1 MTKKILIL
9 NGNPKSTSFCQQLA
23 NIYTVEAREYY
34 EVKHFNLSEMAFN
47 PILDSGYD
55 ADQDL
60 EPDLQDFQKWILRAE
75 HIVIFSPIWWG
86 GLPAK
91 LKGLFDRSF
100 LPHFA
105 FKYEQDNPQPT
116 PLLIGKTAR
125 IVLTM
130 DMPEPFLEEQAR
142 PVLEQLDKYTLQFS
156 GIEKAATNLFG
167 SMVSAT
173 QEEKQN
179 WEKLVKSLGSQGI

>member
-23 NIYTVEAREYY
+23 NTYIVEAREYY

-47 PILDSGYD
+47 PSLDSGYD
-55 ADQDL
+55 AKQDL
-60 EPDLQDFQKWILRAE
+60 EPDLQDFQKCLLWAE

-105 FKYEQDNPQPT
+105 FKYECDNPQPT

-130 DMPEPFLEEQAR
+130 DMPEPYLEDQAR
-142 PVLEQLDKYTLQFS
+142 PVLEQLDQYTLQFS
-156 GIEKAATNLFG
+156 GVEKAATNLFG
-167 SMVSAT
+167 SMILAT
-173 QEEKQN
+173 QEQKQN
-179 WEKLVKSLGSQGI
+179 WEKLIHSLANQGL